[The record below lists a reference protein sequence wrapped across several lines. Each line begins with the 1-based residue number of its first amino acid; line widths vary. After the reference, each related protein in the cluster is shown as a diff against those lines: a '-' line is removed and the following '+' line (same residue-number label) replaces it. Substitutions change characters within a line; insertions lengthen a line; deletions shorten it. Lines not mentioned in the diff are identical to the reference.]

1 MAAPTPAEIHVVA
14 MGLRAKWQFPSTQLR
29 AEDLTL
35 VGGRAVEPVSP
46 PKPLPSREE
55 VGGGAMSTVSPPLHS
70 LCCARAVA
78 VDVDTKGQLRFLP
91 SSWGGKTILGQPSSQ

>member
-55 VGGGAMSTVSPPLHS
+55 VGGGPEHS
-70 LCCARAVA
+70 LLLSTACAV
-78 VDVDTKGQLRFLP
+78 QELLQ
-91 SSWGGKTILGQPSSQ
+91 WM